1 MVSNTRSFPLRSE
14 YNHVHNATKRWQ
26 KPIRH
31 VTIHRWIC
39 AAEIRSKNHKTKAPP
54 GMGFVPVQEPSALE
68 LRKPQSKR
76 EHQKKKN
83 ENDAGGGG
91 GGGRSPLSRDWR
103 SPNPSL
109 IPIKHVLTSR
119 LFRLSEPL
127 EQPYI
132 IPKQVIVGRR
142 ATSLKLTK
150 NLWPMRGRLVAS
162 LNGLLST
169 DIPSNIVTSPCVTT
183 LTWGALTPCKQA
195 LTQWLIK
202 EPLIKA
208 QLLCPEINRDCLNT
222 NGWFS
227 TVARYTKLDP

>member
-1 MVSNTRSFPLRSE
+1 MR
-14 YNHVHNATKRWQ
+14 
-26 KPIRH
+26 
-31 VTIHRWIC
+31 
-39 AAEIRSKNHKTKAPP
+39 
-54 GMGFVPVQEPSALE
+54 
-68 LRKPQSKR
+68 
-76 EHQKKKN
+76 
-83 ENDAGGGG
+83 GGGG
-91 GGGRSPLSRDWR
+91 SPLSRDWR
-103 SPNPSL
+103 SPDPSL
-109 IPIKHVLTSR
+109 IPIKHVFTPR

-132 IPKQVIVGRR
+132 IPKQVIVVVISKLFVARSLGRR

-150 NLWPMRGRLVAS
+150 NLWLMRGRLVAS

-227 TVARYTKLDP
+227 TVARNTKLDP